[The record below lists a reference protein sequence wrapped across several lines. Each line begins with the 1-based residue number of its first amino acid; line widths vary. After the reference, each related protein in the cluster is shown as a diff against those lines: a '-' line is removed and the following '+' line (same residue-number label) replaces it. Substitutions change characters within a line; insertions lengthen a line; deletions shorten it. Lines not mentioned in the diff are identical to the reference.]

1 MTDSPTP
8 LTLDAANVL
17 ALAARSM
24 FETFASTAM
33 GTIVVDSAHRIVWID
48 DGYRRFLPA
57 LGHAEGDF
65 LGRRVEDVVPNTL
78 MGQVVDSG
86 TPILVDLLTN
96 QAGTFLV
103 SRLPLRDEHGQV
115 IGALGFVLQDHP

>member
-1 MTDSPTP
+1 MPPTPTP
-8 LTLDAANVL
+8 LTLDAERVL
-17 ALAARSM
+17 ALAAQSM

-65 LGRRVEDVVPNTL
+65 PLSEAAARRVMSLPMHPYLTEVQQA
-78 MGQVVDSG
+78 QVVDA
-86 TPILVDLLTN
+86 LA
-96 QAGTFLV
+96 QAV
-103 SRLPLRDEHGQV
+103 
-115 IGALGFVLQDHP
+115 A